1 MITIN
6 LIKKFTLQFTIK
18 KTIIN
23 SLPTRNEPCN
33 TIDYATC
40 VKNAIL
46 EELKDQYN
54 CSLLFLIKNTTLD
67 QCSNDITL
75 KGIKDLKTALE
86 QEQFGDCTD
95 QKLCNNIFYEL
106 VNPEDL
112 TLHGKKFQLG
122 GKTTPYLER
131 ITTTRIHLSFDG
143 FIVEVIEDSYDY
155 TFISIFSE
163 IGGSIGILIGMSC
176 MTIVEFLLDVK
187 NYLSKLS
194 TIPKK

>member
-1 MITIN
+1 M
-6 LIKKFTLQFTIK
+6 
-18 KTIIN
+18 
-23 SLPTRNEPCN
+23 
-33 TIDYATC
+33 
-40 VKNAIL
+40 
-46 EELKDQYN
+46 
-54 CSLLFLIKNTTLD
+54 LFFIKNTTLD

-122 GKTTPYLER
+122 PQNKR
-131 ITTTRIHLSFDG
+131 ITKTAIHLSFDG
-143 FIVEVIEDSYDY
+143 FIVQVIEDSYDY

-176 MTIVEFLLDVK
+176 MTIVEFLLDAK
-187 NYLSKLS
+187 NYFSKL
-194 TIPKK
+194 ILAI

>member
-1 MITIN
+1 M
-6 LIKKFTLQFTIK
+6 
-18 KTIIN
+18 
-23 SLPTRNEPCN
+23 
-33 TIDYATC
+33 
-40 VKNAIL
+40 
-46 EELKDQYN
+46 
-54 CSLLFLIKNTTLD
+54 LFLIKNTTLD

-75 KGIKDLKTALE
+75 KGIKDLKKALE